1 MIVPALD
8 EDHEAIVRML
18 DAMDMRTSDLTPAML
33 RDFLLQ
39 REEGRVA
46 GVVGLEIM
54 GEVALLRSLA
64 VDENGRHRGLGSA
77 LVHAAEHHVWERGVR
92 RLFLLTTTAADFF
105 AHRGYQA
112 IDKSQAPAPIR
123 GTAQFSTLCPASSVL
138 MSKPL

>member
-8 EDHEAIVRML
+8 EDHEAIMRML
-18 DAMDMRTSDLTPAML
+18 DGMDMRTSDLSPAML
-33 RDFLLQ
+33 RAFLLQ
-39 REEGRVA
+39 RDDGHVA

-54 GEVALLRSLA
+54 GEAALLRSLA
-64 VDENGRHRGLGSA
+64 VDENARRRGLGRA
-77 LVHAAEHHVWERGVR
+77 LVHAAERHALERGVR

-105 AHRGYQA
+105 ANRGYRA

-138 MSKPL
+138 MFKPL

>member
-8 EDHEAIVRML
+8 EDHAAIVRML
-18 DAMDMRTSDLTPAML
+18 DGMDMRTSDLTPAML

-39 REEGRVA
+39 RAEGRVA

-64 VDENGRHRGLGSA
+64 VDENGRRRGLGGA
-77 LVHAAEHHVWERGVR
+77 LVHAAERHALERGVR
-92 RLFLLTTTAADFF
+92 RLFLLTTTAVDFF
-105 AHRGYQA
+105 EKRGFQPT
-112 IDKSQAPAPIR
+112 DKRQAPARVR
-123 GTAQFSTLCPASSVL
+123 GTTQFSTLCPASSVL